1 MIVLSRS
8 HGVVNFGKA
17 RHPLTTLNC
26 HFALFVNTL
35 LTHSIHSA
43 YSPPE
48 FRINDVGTAIAQTS
62 WTRIWAALRVHVTDS
77 RQQDWLLH
85 CRYPSQFT
93 RLSLNTCTQ
102 LYPQYVHVIDSRDK
116 TTPSM
121 SITVLSPT
129 HCLPYVRQVPLDKRC
144 TPIYSSASFLSDA
157 LSTFSQ
163 VPWKMSL
170 APKYVYTD
178 YVVPVSY
185 THLTLP
191 TIYSV

>member
-1 MIVLSRS
+1 VIVLSRS

-93 RLSLNTCTQ
+93 RLSLKTCTRIP
-102 LYPQYVHVIDSRDK
+102 LLHTVFLTFDKFRSRNRFPQYLPRLFSQWRTIDLF
-116 TTPSM
+116 TT
-121 SITVLSPT
+121 T
-129 HCLPYVRQVPLDKRC
+129 VRQ
-144 TPIYSSASFLSDA
+144 A
-157 LSTFSQ
+157 L
-163 VPWKMSL
+163 P
-170 APKYVYTD
+170 PTD
-178 YVVPVSY
+178 
-185 THLTLP
+185 
-191 TIYSV
+191 